1 MISIGWGK
9 CKSQLVGR
17 EWHVKRLER
26 VGGAAREQ
34 EKAGEGKGSEGSHV
48 GVYRER

>member
-17 EWHVKRLER
+17 GWHVKRLER
-26 VGGAAREQ
+26 EGEAAREQ
-34 EKAGEGKGSEGSHV
+34 GKGGEGKGWGGSHV